1 MNMNKYDSESVVVV
15 NGFGPTLAHCK
26 TCILERKIFKFIHVD
41 IHICVFGKPALIN
54 YHVHMCINNGVL
66 ALTVALKHI

>member
-1 MNMNKYDSESVVVV
+1 MNKYDSESVVVV

-54 YHVHMCINNGVL
+54 YHVLMCINNGVL